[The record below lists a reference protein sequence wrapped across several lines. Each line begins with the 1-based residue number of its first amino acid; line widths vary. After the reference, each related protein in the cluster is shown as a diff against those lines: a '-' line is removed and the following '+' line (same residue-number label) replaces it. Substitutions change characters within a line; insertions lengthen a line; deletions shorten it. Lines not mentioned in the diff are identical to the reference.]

1 MRFSNFKSCKIILD
15 LYILIEYICLKGGNM
30 SKFKNIN
37 LIKKSINNEN
47 VFLIIENDGSINS
60 YFNFF
65 MSKLLRNRFSKN
77 TCDSYAIA
85 VATFLDYINE
95 AVQVENE
102 KGNLFDINNLYDY
115 TQLFPKYLS
124 SAQKTNNENLL
135 KIAKRLDFKNS
146 LSHSTEVSYIA
157 AINKYLLYSEEY
169 SRKINEV
176 NGVNNST
183 ELFKSIKRKIDSYE
197 AFNINKDNVFS
208 SVIAGGAKIK
218 NNVILK
224 PSKRGVA
231 QKNIDNDK
239 REFPISHVEK
249 LISLNK
255 DYLTKTIIALLA
267 ASGLRLSEALLLTFN
282 DIDFVNRTIKV
293 KNPKLRKLED
303 FNNYFTYEQQQGLP
317 FKSRATENVFLIHP
331 FDDIFWDCLQKY
343 LVQERLLTESH
354 PFIFN
359 VKNSEIPMIA
369 HDRNLKAFTQKF
381 KYKTRK
387 ILPDEY
393 SPHSLRHMYVSYL
406 VNYFPCENGSFGLPI
421 HKVQKIVG
429 HTNLKS
435 TEVYIHTNIELN
447 KLQQIAFFSIQGHID
462 LEIKKK
468 ILLSEL
474 NTVERLINE
483 AK

>member
-1 MRFSNFKSCKIILD
+1 
-15 LYILIEYICLKGGNM
+15 M

-37 LIKKSINNEN
+37 LIKKSINHED
-47 VFLIIENDGSINS
+47 VFLIIEDRGVINS
-60 YFNFF
+60 YFSFF
-65 MSKLLRNRFSKN
+65 MSRIIENGFSKN
-77 TCDSYAIA
+77 TCAAYAVAI
-85 VATFLDYINE
+85 ATFLDYISE
-95 AVQVENE
+95 AVQSENE
-102 KGNLFDINNLYDY
+102 KGFIFDTAKLYDY
-115 TQLFPKYLS
+115 VQLFPKYLS
-124 SAQKTNNENLL
+124 SATNTTNKKLL
-135 KIAKRLDFKNS
+135 EVAQRLNFTSS

-157 AINKYLLYSEEY
+157 AVNKYLVYSEEY

-176 NGVNNST
+176 DGVNNST

-197 AFNINKDNVFS
+197 TFNINKDNVFS

-218 NNVILK
+218 SNVILK

-282 DIDFVNRTIKV
+282 DIDFVNRTIKI

-303 FNNYFTYEQQQGLP
+303 FNNYFTYEQQQELP
-317 FKSRATENVFLIHP
+317 FKSRTTENVFLIHP

-381 KYKTRK
+381 KYKTCK

-447 KLQQIAFFSIQGHID
+447 KLQQTAFFSIKGHIN
-462 LEIKKK
+462 LEMKRK
-468 ILLSEL
+468 ILLSEI

>member
-1 MRFSNFKSCKIILD
+1 M
-15 LYILIEYICLKGGNM
+15 LKEHGMG
-30 SKFKNIN
+30 KFKNIN
-37 LIKKSINNEN
+37 LIKKSINNEDI
-47 VFLIIENDGSINS
+47 FLIIEDESGINS
-60 YFNFF
+60 YFSFF
-65 MSKLLRNRFSKN
+65 MSRLIENGFSKN
-77 TCDSYAIA
+77 TCAAYAVAI
-85 VATFLDYINE
+85 ATFLDYMSE
-95 AVQVENE
+95 AVQSENE
-102 KGNLFDINNLYDY
+102 KGFIFDTTKLYDY
-115 TQLFPKYLS
+115 VQLFPKYLS
-124 SAQKTNNENLL
+124 SATNTTNKNILE
-135 KIAKRLDFKNS
+135 IAQRLNFTS
-146 LSHSTEVSYIA
+146 PLSHSTEVSYIA
-157 AINKYLLYSEEY
+157 AINKYLVYSEEY

-176 NGVNNST
+176 DGVNNST

-224 PSKRGVA
+224 PSKRGIA

-282 DIDFVNRTIKV
+282 DIDFVNRTIKI

-303 FNNYFTYEQQQGLP
+303 FNNYFTYEQQQELP
-317 FKSRATENVFLIHP
+317 FKSRTTENVFLIHP

-343 LVQERLLTESH
+343 IVQERILTESH

-359 VKNSEIPMIA
+359 VKNSETPMIA

-381 KYKTRK
+381 KYKTCK
-387 ILPDEY
+387 MLPEEY

>member
-1 MRFSNFKSCKIILD
+1 
-15 LYILIEYICLKGGNM
+15 M

-37 LIKKSINNEN
+37 LIKKSINNEDI
-47 VFLIIENDGSINS
+47 FLIIEDGGVINS
-60 YFNFF
+60 YFSFF
-65 MSKLLRNRFSKN
+65 ISKLIENRFSKN
-77 TCDSYAIA
+77 TCAAYAIA
-85 VATFLDYINE
+85 IATFLDYISE
-95 AVQVENE
+95 AVQAENE
-102 KGNLFDINNLYDY
+102 KGFIFDTAKLFDYV
-115 TQLFPKYLS
+115 QLFPKYLS
-124 SAQKTNNENLL
+124 SATNTTNKNISE
-135 KIAKRLDFKNS
+135 IAQRLNFTCP

-157 AINKYLLYSEEY
+157 AVNKYLVYSEEY

-176 NGVNNST
+176 DGVNNST

-249 LISLNK
+249 IISLNK

-282 DIDFVNRTIKV
+282 DIDFVNRTIKI

-303 FNNYFTYEQQQGLP
+303 FNNYFTYEQQQELP
-317 FKSRATENVFLIHP
+317 FKSRTTENVFLIHP
-331 FDDIFWDCLQKY
+331 FDNIFWDCLQKY

-359 VKNSEIPMIA
+359 VKNSEVPMIA

-381 KYKTRK
+381 KYKTCK

-447 KLQQIAFFSIQGHID
+447 KLQQMAFFSIQGHID
-462 LEIKKK
+462 LEIKRK

>member
-1 MRFSNFKSCKIILD
+1 
-15 LYILIEYICLKGGNM
+15 M

-37 LIKKSINNEN
+37 LIKKSIDNED
-47 VFLIIENDGSINS
+47 VFLIIEDGGMINS
-60 YFNFF
+60 YFSFF
-65 MSKLLRNRFSKN
+65 MSRIIENGFSKN
-77 TCDSYAIA
+77 TCAAYAVAI
-85 VATFLDYINE
+85 ATFLDYISE
-95 AVQVENE
+95 AVQSENE
-102 KGNLFDINNLYDY
+102 KGFIFDIAKLYDY
-115 TQLFPKYLS
+115 VQLFPKYLS
-124 SAQKTNNENLL
+124 SATNTTNKNILE
-135 KIAKRLDFKNS
+135 IAQRLNFTRP

-157 AINKYLLYSEEY
+157 AVNKYLIYSEEY

-176 NGVNNST
+176 DGVNNST

-197 AFNINKDNVFS
+197 AFLINKDNVFS

-282 DIDFVNRTIKV
+282 DIDFVSRTIKI
-293 KNPKLRKLED
+293 KNPKLRKPED
-303 FNNYFTYEQQQGLP
+303 FNNYFTYEQQQELP
-317 FKSRATENVFLIHP
+317 FKSRTTENVFLIHP

-343 LVQERLLTESH
+343 LVQERLLTELH

-359 VKNSEIPMIA
+359 VKNSEVPMIT

-381 KYKTRK
+381 KYKTCK

-447 KLQQIAFFSIQGHID
+447 KFQQMAFFSIQGDID
-462 LEIKKK
+462 LEMKRN

>member
-1 MRFSNFKSCKIILD
+1 M
-15 LYILIEYICLKGGNM
+15 G
-30 SKFKNIN
+30 KFKNIN
-37 LIKKSINNEN
+37 LIKKSIDNED
-47 VFLIIENDGSINS
+47 VFLIIEDEGVINS
-60 YFNFF
+60 YFSFF
-65 MSKLLRNRFSKN
+65 MSRIIENGLSKN
-77 TCDSYAIA
+77 TCAAYAVAI
-85 VATFLDYINE
+85 ATFLDYISE
-95 AVQVENE
+95 AVQAENE
-102 KGNLFDINNLYDY
+102 KGFIFDITKLYEY
-115 TQLFPKYLS
+115 VQLFPKYLS
-124 SAQKTNNENLL
+124 SATNTTNKNILEV
-135 KIAKRLDFKNS
+135 AQRLNFIS
-146 LSHSTEVSYIA
+146 PLSHSTEVSYIA
-157 AINKYLLYSEEY
+157 AVNKYLVYSEEY

-176 NGVNNST
+176 DDINNNT

-197 AFNINKDNVFS
+197 AFNINKYNVFS

-282 DIDFVNRTIKV
+282 DIDFVNRKIKV

-317 FKSRATENVFLIHP
+317 FKSRTTENVFLIHP

-359 VKNSEIPMIA
+359 VKNSDVPMIA

-381 KYKTRK
+381 KYKTCK

-462 LEIKKK
+462 LEIKRK